1 MKIIYFVD
9 TMSRVYSLGD
19 IFRATGRHWVLQDDF
34 SYSMD
39 PGKHKSHTVLVKII
53 EEWEFRL
60 R

>member
-1 MKIIYFVD
+1 
-9 TMSRVYSLGD
+9 MSRVYSPGD
-19 IFRATGRHWVLQDDF
+19 IFWATVHHWALDCDF
-34 SYSMD
+34 SYPMD